1 MLSSSRFL
9 LGISVV
15 ASTLGLVVLDQWTKA
30 LAAANLA
37 GKDAVHL
44 LGGFV
49 VVVYTSNRGAFLSL
63 GSGLPP
69 LLRTI
74 ILIILPIGALALFA
88 WVFVRRDATKAFGS
102 AAGKGGYARATEA
115 AVAALVFSGGIGNL
129 IDRILYV
136 RVRDFVYFMFWK
148 IPTGIMNLAD
158 LYILAALIV
167 AVVAAAIRSPRARRP
182 RDKSEPDSTDI

>member
-1 MLSSSRFL
+1 MA
-9 LGISVV
+9 
-15 ASTLGLVVLDQWTKA
+15 ASTLILVALDQWTKA
-30 LAAANLA
+30 LAAALLA
-37 GKDAVHL
+37 GKGAVSL

-49 VVVYTSNRGAFLSL
+49 VLVYTRNQGAFLSL

-74 ILIILPIGALALFA
+74 ILIILPIGALVFFGFA
-88 WVFVRRDATKAFGS
+88 FLRRDAATAAEGS
-102 AAGKGGYARATEA
+102 RSRAMEA
-115 AVAALVFSGGIGNL
+115 AIAVLVFSGGVGNL
-129 IDRILYV
+129 VDRILYV

-167 AVVAAAIRSPRARRP
+167 ALVAFARSAARTRRRTGP
-182 RDKSEPDSTDI
+182 EDSVGPS